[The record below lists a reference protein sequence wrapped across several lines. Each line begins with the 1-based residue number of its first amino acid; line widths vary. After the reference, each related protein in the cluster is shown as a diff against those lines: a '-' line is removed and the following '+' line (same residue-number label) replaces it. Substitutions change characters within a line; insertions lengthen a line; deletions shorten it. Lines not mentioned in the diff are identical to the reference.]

1 MMMQKFFRKGLVAG
15 CAFAAML
22 VSLQAWCQAY
32 PSRPVRLVVPFA
44 AGGATDIAA
53 RALAKLLGERL
64 NGSVVVENK
73 PGAGAIIGIDFVA
86 KADPDG
92 YTLLYG
98 SDSLIIN
105 QVIRKKVPYAIKD
118 FVPLVRVR
126 HNSVFISANGK
137 APFTDLRGM
146 VAYAKANPGKLTY
159 ASGGAGTIV
168 HLAFEM
174 FKLRAGIHVVHI
186 PYRGSGPA
194 VIDTTAGQV
203 DMVVG
208 GIAEMMPFL
217 RSGQLKPV
225 AMTGLKPSP
234 AAPMMP
240 SIAESGYPGFQVNN
254 WNGVLAPAA
263 TPEPI
268 VRRLTEVL
276 AEIAESAELIKA
288 LEATGNEPNAML
300 KGEAFAAFLNKGL
313 ADFRSLVDTAKLS
326 FED

>member
-1 MMMQKFFRKGLVAG
+1 MMRNTLLKGLAAG
-15 CAFAAML
+15 WAAAAML
-22 VSLQAWCQAY
+22 IAAQAQGQPY
-32 PSRPVRLVVPFA
+32 PARPVRLVVPFS

-64 NGSVVVENK
+64 NGAVAVENK

-86 KADPDG
+86 KAEPDG

-105 QVIRKKVPYAIKD
+105 QVIRKKVPYALKD

-126 HNSVFISANGK
+126 HNSIFISANAK
-137 APFTDLRGM
+137 APFNDLRGM
-146 VAYAKANPGKLTY
+146 VAYAKAHPGRLTY
-159 ASGGAGTIV
+159 ASSGTGTIL
-168 HLAFEM
+168 HMAFEM

-194 VIDTTAGQV
+194 VIDATAGQV

-217 RSGQLKPV
+217 KNGQLKPV
-225 AMTGLKPSP
+225 AMTGLKTTP
-234 AAPMMP
+234 AASMMP
-240 SIAESGYPGFQVNN
+240 AIAESGYPGFHVSN
-254 WNGVLAPAA
+254 WNGVLAPMG
-263 TPEPI
+263 TPDAI
-268 VRRLTEVL
+268 VRHLTDVL
-276 AEIAESAELIKA
+276 ADIAVSAELMRA

-313 ADFRSLVDTAKLS
+313 AEFRSLVETAKLT